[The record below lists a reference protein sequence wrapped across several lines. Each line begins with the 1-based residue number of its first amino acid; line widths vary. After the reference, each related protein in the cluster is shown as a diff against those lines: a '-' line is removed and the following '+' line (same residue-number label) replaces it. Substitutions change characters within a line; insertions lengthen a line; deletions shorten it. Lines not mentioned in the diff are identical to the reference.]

1 LQKEWHLFQSFNIKA
16 KIPLMSP
23 IYISMLHAP
32 VISLLPNIILYI
44 DPGTGSIILQA
55 VAAAIAGVAIAAKIY
70 WHSLLKF
77 LGLRKEI
84 KPDTSVPED
93 HKE

>member
-1 LQKEWHLFQSFNIKA
+1 MSF
-16 KIPLMSP
+16 
-23 IYISMLHAP
+23 
-32 VISLLPNIILYI
+32 LPNIILYI

-55 VAAAIAGVAIAAKIY
+55 VAAAVAGVAIAAKIY

-84 KPDTSVPED
+84 KPDASAPDD
-93 HKE
+93 HQE

>member
-1 LQKEWHLFQSFNIKA
+1 
-16 KIPLMSP
+16 MSP
-23 IYISMLHAP
+23 LFFSTFHAS
-32 VISLLPNIILYI
+32 VISFLPNLILYI

-55 VAAAIAGVAIAAKIY
+55 AAAAVAGVAIAAKIY

-77 LGLRKEI
+77 FGLRKEI
-84 KPDTSVPED
+84 EPDASTSED